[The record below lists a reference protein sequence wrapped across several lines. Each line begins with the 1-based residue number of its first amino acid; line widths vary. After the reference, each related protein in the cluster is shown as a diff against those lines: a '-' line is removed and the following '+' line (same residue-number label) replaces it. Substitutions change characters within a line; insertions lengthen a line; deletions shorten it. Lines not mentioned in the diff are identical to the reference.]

1 MLLFGQY
8 ANLTP
13 IIMTTIITEYVMRS
27 VEVVWGGP
35 LLSGVGGKDQF
46 VMIFDLEEDE
56 GDVLGLW
63 QASPGGDT
71 GQRVGAGQAGQ
82 NN

>member
-1 MLLFGQY
+1 MKMSRTIQNRLLLGQY
-8 ANLTP
+8 ANLAP
-13 IIMTTIITEYVMRS
+13 IIMTSIITEYVMRS

-56 GDVLGLW
+56 GDVLV
-63 QASPGGDT
+63 GD
-71 GQRVGAGQAGQ
+71 
-82 NN
+82 